1 MRCSELKMQPNE
13 VRKQHRRRKVRSTQI
28 KSILRRRHGEQG
40 IAPASGARHTAITR
54 SVEAS
59 ALHGTVGGKLNAR
72 DLWENWGRAR
82 PFTLGRRYFNLGE
95 THDVALAGAKF
106 GSIDQI
112 PEDFDEWEQVA
123 RTDEAN
129 YVRGWVA
136 RDGRRMFL
144 WDDVDDLIRKP
155 SHFEFFTHG
164 LIMLQEMKYAS
175 LRTELWDRGGERYL
189 GLLGTLALLSPGR
202 LSRG

>member
-28 KSILRRRHGEQG
+28 KSILRRRHCEQG

-59 ALHGTVGGKLNAR
+59 GLHGTIGGKPNAR
-72 DLWENWGRAR
+72 DLWEDWGRAR

-123 RTDEAN
+123 RTVEAD
-129 YVRGWVA
+129 YGWC
-136 RDGRRMFL
+136 G
-144 WDDVDDLIRKP
+144 P
-155 SHFEFFTHG
+155 PTC
-164 LIMLQEMKYAS
+164 
-175 LRTELWDRGGERYL
+175 
-189 GLLGTLALLSPGR
+189 LLSAGAPVETGTPPR
-202 LSRG
+202 SFQITMARAKSQGKCAD